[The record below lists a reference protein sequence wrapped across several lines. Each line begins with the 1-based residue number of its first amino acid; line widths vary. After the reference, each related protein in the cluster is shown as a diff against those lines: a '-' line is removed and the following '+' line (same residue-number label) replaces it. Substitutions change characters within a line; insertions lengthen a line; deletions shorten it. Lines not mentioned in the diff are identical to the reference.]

1 MTLSGNLGFV
11 PLDEVLRLLTR
22 AGNDGM
28 VRITNSGTSGRIY
41 VVGDGIGLAT
51 TMVEPELQSHLI
63 RSGYISEADAE
74 GVEKGSKSFSDLEQA
89 DQLTALIREITI
101 ESIHQMNV
109 EDAEFRVVKDEVSP
123 FTVPE
128 VFDLESVLA
137 DSKERASRW
146 EKVRKSIPNLEAKM
160 HLNRDLEAETVEV
173 DKETWRIL
181 SELGAGASVSDLA
194 VSLGTTEF
202 DVGRVAS
209 KMVDRDLIFISAPV
223 EPVESGYSAPETSY
237 VDEEDTDDEVA
248 AETVAVATT
257 EDADAHQRSWWEEP
271 EAADESD
278 DTSDEDVDVVVDADS
293 EDETDESSKVEE
305 YVTGF
310 DAADDDSESDDDED
324 TEAFLEKVFSELEP
338 AAEDADTGG
347 HGLTKRRRI
356 GSILRELDED

>member
-1 MTLSGNLGFV
+1 
-11 PLDEVLRLLTR
+11 
-22 AGNDGM
+22 
-28 VRITNSGTSGRIY
+28 
-41 VVGDGIGLAT
+41 
-51 TMVEPELQSHLI
+51 
-63 RSGYISEADAE
+63 
-74 GVEKGSKSFSDLEQA
+74 
-89 DQLTALIREITI
+89 
-101 ESIHQMNV
+101 
-109 EDAEFRVVKDEVSP
+109 VSP

-209 KMVDRDLIFISAPV
+209 KMVDRDLIFISASV
-223 EPVESGYSAPETSY
+223 ASVESGYSAPETSY
-237 VDEEDTDDEVA
+237 VDDADTDDEVA
-248 AETVAVATT
+248 AEAVAVATT
-257 EDADAHQRSWWEEP
+257 EDVEVHQRSWWEEP
-271 EAADESD
+271 EATDEFE
-278 DTSDEDVDVVVDADS
+278 DTSDEGADVDVDVHAGADS
-293 EDETDESSKVEE
+293 EDDADESSKVEE

-310 DAADDDSESDDDED
+310 DGADDDSESDDDED

-338 AAEDADTGG
+338 AAEEADTGG